1 MKCHKCV
8 NLIRDYSATETDKT
22 FLYKCLKKNKW
33 SISTKMLVEEDLKYG
48 HYEMK
53 YGLGEM
59 KPYYCKGDYIWLD
72 ENGNITSKSRQMVN
86 DDE

>member
-8 NLIRDYSATETDKT
+8 NLIKDYNATETDKT

-33 SISTKMLVEEDLKYG
+33 SISTKVLQNELR
-48 HYEMK
+48 
-53 YGLGEM
+53 YGLGEI

-72 ENGNITSKSRQMVN
+72 EDGNITSKSQQ
-86 DDE
+86 EFKKELL

>member
-1 MKCHKCV
+1 MKCHKCA
-8 NLIRDYSATETDKT
+8 NLIKDYNATETDKT

-33 SISTKMLVEEDLKYG
+33 SINTKVLQNEFGGVKKDLR
-48 HYEMK
+48 

-72 ENGNITSKSRQMVN
+72 EDGNITSKNQQ
-86 DDE
+86 EFKKELL